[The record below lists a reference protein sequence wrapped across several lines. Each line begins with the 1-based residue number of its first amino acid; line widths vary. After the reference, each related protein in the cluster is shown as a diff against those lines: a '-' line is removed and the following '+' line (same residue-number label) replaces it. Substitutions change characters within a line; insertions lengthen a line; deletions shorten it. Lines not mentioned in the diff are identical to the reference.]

1 MRYDEGI
8 ETYIVV
14 QRFTPFAQK
23 LCIGRSAARAA
34 VKHFHSH
41 RAGNQHAVHFIAFV
55 VRSERRLRGFA
66 ACFRAADEA
75 FVLSVSEE
83 AFGREAGPSLAV
95 GREEAADD
103 ISDDSETSSSN
114 PQASSVVSVIR
125 KVKRSAMIFF
135 ILVLY

>member
-55 VRSERRLRGFA
+55 VRSERRLARLRCLFQELTSVDSA
-66 ACFRAADEA
+66 LSLLFSADEA

-95 GREEAADD
+95 GREEGCGRH
-103 ISDDSETSSSN
+103 
-114 PQASSVVSVIR
+114 IR
-125 KVKRSAMIFF
+125 
-135 ILVLY
+135 